1 MTDVNPPPSAPKPD
15 AAARPSRAV
24 LRSLAS
30 SLLFMTALCTA
41 IALFLA
47 LLDGNLPAKLAYSF
61 AIGMSCWALVDGLRM
76 VIDALRRR
84 RAEPGVSVP
93 SLGWAGMLPLFALG
107 VLLGPPLGITLVDI
121 LVGNPAP
128 YPHRWDLG
136 ARGTQVTLA
145 ITLLAAFVAMA
156 VISAQERA
164 SAQRE
169 RAEAAQRAAAEAQ
182 LRLLQSQLEP
192 HMLFNTLANLRV
204 LIGLDATR
212 AQQMLDRLIAFLRA
226 TLQAS
231 RRRWHPLAD
240 EFARLEDYLALMAVR
255 MGPRLQTRLD
265 LPEALRAWPVPPLL
279 LQPLVENAIKHGLE
293 PHVQGGRLE
302 VRAELSGDSLVLCVL
317 DTGVGFA
324 STPHDGLG
332 QDAPPAGR
340 ARADAAGTGFGL
352 PQVRDRLRTLYGN
365 AAALELGPAPQGGT
379 LACIRLPASPA
390 AAPLAPPVPGAPAR
404 AASAPSSPR
413 SADPAC
419 TPPR

>member
-1 MTDVNPPPSAPKPD
+1 MTDVNPPPSAPKPE

-30 SLLFMTALCTA
+30 SLLFMVGLCTA
-41 IALFLA
+41 IALLLA

-61 AIGMSCWALVDGLRM
+61 AIGMSCWALIDGMRL
-76 VIDALRRR
+76 VVEAVRRR
-84 RAEPGVSVP
+84 LAGPAVAAP
-93 SLGWAGMLPLFALG
+93 PLGWTGVLPLVALG
-107 VLLGPPLGITLVDI
+107 VLLGPPVGIALVATLG
-121 LVGNPAP
+121 GNASP
-128 YPHRWDLG
+128 YRWDLG
-136 ARGTQVTLA
+136 SRSTQITLA
-145 ITLLAAFVAMA
+145 ITLLATFVAMA

-352 PQVRDRLRTLYGN
+352 PQVRDRLRTLYGD